1 MMQPLVVVVVL
12 AHNNY
17 PDTAECLHSLQHL
30 DYTPLRLLVVDND
43 STDGTGGRVLAEFP
57 QASLV
62 QTGRNLGVAGG
73 FNAGVIPA
81 LQGGADYV
89 CILNNDTTVSP
100 DMMTLLMQAGEAD
113 PWAGILM
120 PKVVYYND
128 PKRIWSAGA
137 RYRRFPPAIV
147 MRGLDQPDDGRFDA
161 PALLEFAPTCGLLIR
176 RRVFERVGLFDD
188 GYFFYFDDWDFSL
201 RVRRAG
207 MTISYVP
214 AARLYHKVSR
224 TIQHK
229 GRPPFFW
236 RTWGASG
243 ARFYRRFGRPA
254 ALSAALHLGY
264 LAFREGLRSDPSAV
278 RYFVQGAIR
287 SWRQPL
293 TPPPVLPA
301 EACRG
306 AASRYRRDWMERNEG
321 VVNECRKN

>member
-1 MMQPLVVVVVL
+1 MMQPLVTVVVL

-17 PDTAECLHSLQHL
+17 ADTAECLHSLQYL
-30 DYTPLRLLVVDND
+30 DYAPLRLLVVDNG
-43 STDGTGGRVLAEFP
+43 STDGTGDRVLAEFP

-100 DMMTLLMQAGEAD
+100 DMMTLLVQAGEVD
-113 PWAGILM
+113 PQAVILM
-120 PKVVYYND
+120 PKVLHYNE
-128 PKRIWSAGA
+128 PGRIWSAGA
-137 RYRRFPPAIV
+137 QYRCFPPAIV
-147 MRGLDQPDDGRFDA
+147 MRGLNQPDDGRFDT
-161 PALLEFAPTCGLLIR
+161 PALIEFAPTCGLLLHR
-176 RRVFERVGLFDD
+176 RAFERVGLFDD

-201 RVRRAG
+201 RVRHAG
-207 MTISYVP
+207 MTIRYVP
-214 AARLYHKVSR
+214 TARLYHKVSR

-243 ARFYRRFGRPA
+243 ARFYRRFGRPSV
-254 ALSAALHLGY
+254 LSAALHLGY
-264 LAFREGLRSDPSAV
+264 LVFREGLRSGPRAV
-278 RYFVQGAIR
+278 RYFVEGVIQ

-293 TPPPVLPA
+293 IPPPVLPA
-301 EACRG
+301 ETCR
-306 AASRYRRDWMERNEG
+306 D
-321 VVNECRKN
+321 